1 MPNGKIQ
8 PEFISTL
15 KEIGVWMGK
24 YGETI
29 YGTRGGPVT
38 PRTWGVTTQKGNK
51 IYIHLL
57 NAEDKNLLIPDFGK
71 KVKSIT
77 LFNTGSKLKFKQDS
91 FGIAVAVPD
100 EIIDEIDTVL
110 VIEI

>member
-1 MPNGKIQ
+1 MPDGKIQ
-8 PEFISTL
+8 PEFVATL
-15 KEIGVWMGK
+15 KEIGNWTAK

-51 IYIHLL
+51 VFVHVMNL
-57 NAEDKNLLIPDFGK
+57 EDPNLLIPAFGK

-77 LFNTGSKLKFKQDS
+77 QFTTGTKLKFKQDQ
-91 FGIAVAVPD
+91 FGIAVTIPQEMVD
-100 EIIDEIDTVL
+100 DVDTIL